1 MDNELYKGLI
11 SMLHTARN
19 LDANVTIVLKNYAK
33 PEELSIN
40 FTVTEQGESIPLDAE
55 QGF

>member
-1 MDNELYKGLI
+1 
-11 SMLHTARN
+11 MLHTARN